1 MLSWQQVHKKFASKV
16 VAEGLSLQ
24 VADGELVAV
33 LGESGSGKSTLLNM
47 AAGLTKPD
55 SGKILI
61 NDTDVTLLQ
70 PERRRIGLMFQDYA
84 LLPHL
89 NVWQN
94 VAFGLRMH
102 GVNKSSARQQAQ
114 QLLSEVGL
122 AEAATQ
128 PVGVLSGGERQRVAL
143 ARALVLQPQALLL
156 DEPFS
161 ALDTTLRASLQQLTL
176 HLLRQQKCPTVL
188 VTHSPLEAFALADR
202 ICLLRY
208 GRWVQQGKISELLA
222 QPADAWAARL
232 LGCDNVSDTCYIP
245 QNALQYDRQ
254 NGVQVQVI
262 EVGLTAR
269 LYDVKL
275 LHPQYGVLRWWLP
288 LHQAVSA
295 GDWLPLT
302 VRREQIVFFQ

>member
-1 MLSWQQVHKKFASKV
+1 MLSWQQVHKKFAGKV

-61 NDTDVTLLQ
+61 NDTDVTFLQ

-102 GVNKSSARQQAQ
+102 GVSKSSTRQQAQ
-114 QLLSEVGL
+114 QLLTEVGL

-176 HLLRQQKCPTVL
+176 RLLRQQKCPTVL

-275 LHPQYGVLRWWLP
+275 LHPEYGVLRWWLP
-288 LHQAVSA
+288 LHQVVNA

-302 VRREQIVFFQ
+302 VRREQVVFFQ

>member
-1 MLSWQQVHKKFASKV
+1 MLSWQQVHKKFAGKV

-61 NDTDVTLLQ
+61 NDTDVTFLQ

-102 GVNKSSARQQAQ
+102 GVSKSSARQQAQ
-114 QLLSEVGL
+114 QLLTEVGL

-176 HLLRQQKCPTVL
+176 RLLRQQKCPTVL

-275 LHPQYGVLRWWLP
+275 LHPEYGVLRWWLP
-288 LHQAVSA
+288 LHQAVNA

-302 VRREQIVFFQ
+302 VRREQVVFFQ

>member
-1 MLSWQQVHKKFASKV
+1 MLSWQQVHKKFAGKV

-61 NDTDVTLLQ
+61 NDTDVTFLQ

-102 GVNKSSARQQAQ
+102 GVSKSSARQQAQ
-114 QLLSEVGL
+114 QLLTEVGL

-176 HLLRQQKCPTVL
+176 RLLRQQKCPTVL

-208 GRWVQQGKISELLA
+208 GRWVQQGKVSELLA

-245 QNALQYDRQ
+245 QNALQYDLQ

-269 LYDVKL
+269 SYDVKL

-288 LHQAVSA
+288 LHQAVNA
-295 GDWLPLT
+295 GDWLPLI

>member
-1 MLSWQQVHKKFASKV
+1 MLSWQQINKKFADKV
-16 VAEGLSLQ
+16 VAADLSLQ

-47 AAGLTKPD
+47 AAGLAKPD
-55 SGKILI
+55 RGKILI
-61 NDTDVTLLQ
+61 NDTDVTFLQ

-102 GVNKSSARQQAQ
+102 GVSKSSARQQAQ
-114 QLLSEVGL
+114 QLLTEVEL

-128 PVGVLSGGERQRVAL
+128 PVEVLSGGERQRVAL

-176 HLLRQQKCPTVL
+176 RLLRQQKCPTVL

-208 GRWVQQGKISELLA
+208 GRWVQQGKVSELLA

-245 QNALQYDRQ
+245 QNALQYDLQ

-288 LHQAVSA
+288 LHQAVNV

-302 VRREQIVFFQ
+302 VRREQIVFFR

>member
-1 MLSWQQVHKKFASKV
+1 MLSWQQINKKFADKV
-16 VAEGLSLQ
+16 VAADLSLR

-47 AAGLTKPD
+47 AAGLVKPD
-55 SGKILI
+55 SGKIFI
-61 NDTDVTLLQ
+61 NDADVTFLQ
-70 PERRRIGLMFQDYA
+70 PEQRRIGLMFQDYA

-102 GVNKSSARQQAQ
+102 GVSKTHARQQAL
-114 QLLSEVGL
+114 QLLAEVGL

-128 PVGVLSGGERQRVAL
+128 PVRVLSGGERQRVAL
-143 ARALVLQPQALLL
+143 ARALILQPQALLL

-176 HLLRQQKCPTVL
+176 HLLRQQKCPAIL

-202 ICLLRY
+202 ICLLRH
-208 GRWVQQGKISELLA
+208 GRWVQQGKAAELLA
-222 QPADAWAARL
+222 RPVDAWAARL
-232 LGCDNVSDTCYIP
+232 LGCDNVCDTCYIP
-245 QNALQYDRQ
+245 QNALQYDPQ
-254 NGVQVQVI
+254 NGVQVQVT
-262 EVGLTAR
+262 EVCLTAR
-269 LYDVKL
+269 LYDVQL
-275 LHPQYGVLRWWLP
+275 LHPQYGILRWWLP
-288 LHQAVSA
+288 IHQAVNT

-302 VRREQIVFFQ
+302 VQRERIIFFQ

>member
-1 MLSWQQVHKKFASKV
+1 MLSWQQVHKKFAGKV

-70 PERRRIGLMFQDYA
+70 PERRRIGLVFQDYA

-102 GVNKSSARQQAQ
+102 GVSKSSARQQAQ

-176 HLLRQQKCPTVL
+176 RLLRHQKCPTVL

-208 GRWVQQGKISELLA
+208 GRWVQQGKVSELLA

-232 LGCDNVSDTCYIP
+232 LDCDNVSDTCYIP
-245 QNALQYDRQ
+245 QNALQYDLQ

-288 LHQAVSA
+288 LHQAVNA

>member
-1 MLSWQQVHKKFASKV
+1 MLSWQQVYKKFASKV
-16 VAEGLSLQ
+16 VAADLSLQ

-47 AAGLTKPD
+47 VAGLTKPD

-61 NDTDVTLLQ
+61 NDTDVTFLQ

-102 GVNKSSARQQAQ
+102 GVSKSSARQQAQ
-114 QLLSEVGL
+114 QLLTEVGL

-176 HLLRQQKCPTVL
+176 RLLRQQKCPTVL

-208 GRWVQQGKISELLA
+208 GRWVQQGKVSELLA

-232 LGCDNVSDTCYIP
+232 LDCDNVSDTCYIP
-245 QNALQYDRQ
+245 QNALQYDLQ

-288 LHQAVSA
+288 LHQAVNA

>member
-1 MLSWQQVHKKFASKV
+1 MLSWQQVHKKFAGKV

-61 NDTDVTLLQ
+61 NDTDVTFLQ

-102 GVNKSSARQQAQ
+102 GVSKSSARQQAQ
-114 QLLSEVGL
+114 QLLTEVGL

-176 HLLRQQKCPTVL
+176 RLLRQQKCPTVL

-275 LHPQYGVLRWWLP
+275 LHPEYGVLRWWLP
-288 LHQAVSA
+288 LHQVVNA

-302 VRREQIVFFQ
+302 VRREQVVFFQ

>member
-1 MLSWQQVHKKFASKV
+1 MLSWQQVHKKFAGKV

-24 VADGELVAV
+24 VTDGELVAV

-61 NDTDVTLLQ
+61 NDTDVTFLQ

-102 GVNKSSARQQAQ
+102 GVSKSSAREQAQ
-114 QLLSEVGL
+114 QLLTEVGL

-176 HLLRQQKCPTVL
+176 RLLRQQKCPTVL

-288 LHQAVSA
+288 LHQAVNA

-302 VRREQIVFFQ
+302 VRREQVVFFQ

>member
-1 MLSWQQVHKKFASKV
+1 MLSWRQVHKKFAGKV

-61 NDTDVTLLQ
+61 NDTDVTFLQ

-102 GVNKSSARQQAQ
+102 GVSKSSARQQAQ
-114 QLLSEVGL
+114 QLLTEVGL

-176 HLLRQQKCPTVL
+176 RLLRQQKCPTVL

-288 LHQAVSA
+288 LHQAVNA

-302 VRREQIVFFQ
+302 VRREQVVFFQ

>member
-1 MLSWQQVHKKFASKV
+1 MLSWQQINKKFADKV
-16 VAEGLSLQ
+16 VAADLSLQ

-61 NDTDVTLLQ
+61 NDTDVTFLQ

-102 GVNKSSARQQAQ
+102 GVSKSSARQQAQ
-114 QLLSEVGL
+114 QLLTEVGL

-176 HLLRQQKCPTVL
+176 RLLRQQKCPTVL

-208 GRWVQQGKISELLA
+208 GRWVQQGKVSELLA

-269 LYDVKL
+269 SYNVKL

-288 LHQAVSA
+288 LHQAVNA
-295 GDWLPLT
+295 GDWLPLI

>member
-1 MLSWQQVHKKFASKV
+1 MLSWQQINKKFADKV
-16 VAEGLSLQ
+16 VAADLSLQ
-24 VADGELVAV
+24 VTDGELVAV

-47 AAGLTKPD
+47 AAGLAKPD
-55 SGKILI
+55 RGKILI
-61 NDTDVTLLQ
+61 NDTDVTFLQ

-102 GVNKSSARQQAQ
+102 GVSKSSARQRAQ
-114 QLLSEVGL
+114 QLLTEVEL

-128 PVGVLSGGERQRVAL
+128 PVEVLSGGERQRVAL

-176 HLLRQQKCPTVL
+176 RLLRQQKCPTVL

-208 GRWVQQGKISELLA
+208 GRWVQQGKVSELLA

-245 QNALQYDRQ
+245 QNALQYDLQ

-288 LHQAVSA
+288 LHQAVNV

-302 VRREQIVFFQ
+302 VRREQIVFFR

>member
-1 MLSWQQVHKKFASKV
+1 MLSWQQVHKKFAGKV

-61 NDTDVTLLQ
+61 NDTDVTFLQ

-102 GVNKSSARQQAQ
+102 GVSKSSARQQAQ
-114 QLLSEVGL
+114 QLLTEVGL

-176 HLLRQQKCPTVL
+176 RLLRQQKCPTVL

-222 QPADAWAARL
+222 QPVDAWAARL

-288 LHQAVSA
+288 LHQAVNA

-302 VRREQIVFFQ
+302 VRREQVVFFQ

>member
-1 MLSWQQVHKKFASKV
+1 MLSWQQVHKKFAGKV

-61 NDTDVTLLQ
+61 NDTDVTFLQ

-102 GVNKSSARQQAQ
+102 GVSKSSARQQAQ
-114 QLLSEVGL
+114 QLLTEVGL

-176 HLLRQQKCPTVL
+176 RLLRQQKCPTVL

-288 LHQAVSA
+288 LHQAVNA

-302 VRREQIVFFQ
+302 VRREQVVFFQ

>member
-1 MLSWQQVHKKFASKV
+1 MLSWQQVHKKFAGKV

-61 NDTDVTLLQ
+61 NDTDVTFLQ

-89 NVWQN
+89 DVWQN

-102 GVNKSSARQQAQ
+102 GVSKSSARQQAQ
-114 QLLSEVGL
+114 QLLTEVGL

-176 HLLRQQKCPTVL
+176 RLLRQQKCPTVL

-288 LHQAVSA
+288 LHQAVNA

-302 VRREQIVFFQ
+302 VRREQVVFFQ

>member
-1 MLSWQQVHKKFASKV
+1 MLSWQQVHKKFAGKV

-61 NDTDVTLLQ
+61 NDTDVTFLQ

-102 GVNKSSARQQAQ
+102 GVSKSSARQQAQ
-114 QLLSEVGL
+114 QLLTEVGL

-176 HLLRQQKCPTVL
+176 RLLRQQKCPTVL

-288 LHQAVSA
+288 LHQVVNA

-302 VRREQIVFFQ
+302 VRREQVVFFQ

>member
-1 MLSWQQVHKKFASKV
+1 MLSWQQVHKKFAGKV

-70 PERRRIGLMFQDYA
+70 PERRRIGLVFQDYA

-102 GVNKSSARQQAQ
+102 GVSKSSARQQAQ

-128 PVGVLSGGERQRVAL
+128 PVRVLSGGERQRVAL

-176 HLLRQQKCPTVL
+176 RLLRHQKCPTVL

-208 GRWVQQGKISELLA
+208 GRWVQQGKVSELLA

-232 LGCDNVSDTCYIP
+232 LDCDNVSDTCYIP
-245 QNALQYDRQ
+245 QNALQYDLQ

-288 LHQAVSA
+288 LHQAVNA